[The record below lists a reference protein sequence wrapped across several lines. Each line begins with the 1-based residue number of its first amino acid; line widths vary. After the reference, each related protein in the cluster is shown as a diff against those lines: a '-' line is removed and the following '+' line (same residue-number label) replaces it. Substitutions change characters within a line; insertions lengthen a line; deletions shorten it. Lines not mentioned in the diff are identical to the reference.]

1 MSKVAKARIAYTGP
15 ALDQGVMDVRDLAPS
30 LLAFADLVNDVNKAI
45 GGEQKIQ
52 VLLNQ
57 DSLQRGSFDI
67 TTILQ
72 CSILEQAKLFMS
84 MADENGLT
92 AVMDI
97 LGWGAQGAGT
107 AGGIFS
113 LIKWIRGRK
122 IKDAESKEN
131 KFILHLDEGEVIVT
145 TNNIMKVYLNADC
158 RRSIEKVLTPL
169 HSEGIESFELRNPDC
184 PQNKEAIESIAKA
197 DAHYFKAPP
206 VESIEQEE
214 NLPEQE
220 ITVKITSITFEK
232 GNKWRL
238 TDGNNTFWAKIEDEE
253 FLSKVEQGNISF
265 TNGDM
270 LRIRYYIRQKTKD
283 DSLSSEYIVTKVLE
297 LKKRPEQIKLDFDI
311 KID

>member
-97 LGWGAQGAGT
+97 LGWGSQAAGT

-131 KFILHLDEGEVIVT
+131 KFISCLKISIFS
-145 TNNIMKVYLNADC
+145 TNSKQYIFSFISNCKTNIHIY
-158 RRSIEKVLTPL
+158 
-169 HSEGIESFELRNPDC
+169 
-184 PQNKEAIESIAKA
+184 
-197 DAHYFKAPP
+197 
-206 VESIEQEE
+206 
-214 NLPEQE
+214 
-220 ITVKITSITFEK
+220 
-232 GNKWRL
+232 
-238 TDGNNTFWAKIEDEE
+238 
-253 FLSKVEQGNISF
+253 
-265 TNGDM
+265 
-270 LRIRYYIRQKTKD
+270 
-283 DSLSSEYIVTKVLE
+283 SLS
-297 LKKRPEQIKLDFDI
+297 F
-311 KID
+311 

>member
-1 MSKVAKARIAYTGP
+1 MSTVAKARIAYTGS
-15 ALDQGVMDVRDLAPS
+15 ALDRGVMDVRELAPS
-30 LLAFADLVNDVNKAI
+30 LLAFADLVNHVNRAI
-45 GGEQKIQ
+45 GGEQEIQ

-57 DSLQRGSFDI
+57 DSLQKGSFDI

-92 AVMDI
+92 AVMTV
-97 LGWGAQGAGT
+97 LGWGGGT
-107 AGGIFS
+107 VGGIFS

-122 IKDAESKEN
+122 ITAAESKEN
-131 KFILHLDEGEVIVT
+131 KIILHLDDGDIVVT
-145 TNNIMKVYLNADC
+145 THNVMKVYVNADC
-158 RRSIEKVLTPL
+158 RRSIEQVLLPL
-169 HSEGIESFELRNPDC
+169 QHEGIEGFELRNPEHLQD
-184 PQNKEAIESIAKA
+184 KEAIESITKK
-197 DAHYFKAPP
+197 DVHYFKAPP
-206 VESIEQEE
+206 VESVECEE

-238 TDGNNTFWAKIEDEE
+238 TDGNNTFWAKIEDEA
-253 FLSKVEQGNISF
+253 FLADVERGNLSF

-270 LRIRYYIRQKTKD
+270 LRIKYYVRQTVKNNT
-283 DSLSSEYIVTKVLE
+283 LSSEYIVTKVLE

-311 KID
+311 HIE